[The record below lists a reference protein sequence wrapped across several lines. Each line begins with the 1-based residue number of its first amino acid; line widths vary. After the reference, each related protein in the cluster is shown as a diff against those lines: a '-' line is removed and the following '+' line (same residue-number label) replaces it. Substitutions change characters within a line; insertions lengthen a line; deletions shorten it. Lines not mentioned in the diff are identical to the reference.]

1 MPDFPSGQTIR
12 QRLDF
17 QDLSKSPAQQLPTPC
32 RVGKLHSAGGSNN
45 FWRLAAGGVVLP
57 KMDPPDRAGVKA
69 SKAVLGIVM
78 SVSTRSTGTVFAEN
92 AADTVIEPEHA
103 MMRMHRALSAGR
115 INSGTPSC
123 L

>member
-1 MPDFPSGQTIR
+1 MIPLIFQVYASLSVIANGPTKDARYMPDFLPGQAIR

-17 QDLSKSPAQQLPTPC
+17 PNLSKSPAPQLPTPC
-32 RVGKLHSAGGSNN
+32 RVDKLHSAGGSNN

-78 SVSTRSTGTVFAEN
+78 SVSTRSSGTVFAEN
-92 AADTVIEPEHA
+92 V
-103 MMRMHRALSAGR
+103 
-115 INSGTPSC
+115 
-123 L
+123 